1 MDIIFKTV
9 GIAMVTLILCQFL
22 GKQNKDIA
30 TLVGL
35 AACCIVITGAGYYLE
50 SIVSFIRNLRI
61 TGNLNEEFIEI
72 LLKAVGI
79 GLVCELA
86 SLICADAGNTALG
99 KSIHIMASG
108 AILWISLPLF
118 TSLIDLINTILG
130 EP

>member
-1 MDIIFKTV
+1 MNIIFKTI
-9 GIAMVTLILCQFL
+9 GIAMITLILYQFL

-35 AACCIVITGAGYYLE
+35 SACCIVITGAGYYLE
-50 SIVSFIRNLRI
+50 SIVSFIRSLQI
-61 TGNLNEEFIEI
+61 AGNLNEEFIEI

-86 SLICADAGNTALG
+86 SLICTDAGNTALG
-99 KSIHIMASG
+99 KSIHIMATG

-130 EP
+130 ET

>member
-1 MDIIFKTV
+1 MI
-9 GIAMVTLILCQFL
+9 TLILYQFL

-35 AACCIVITGAGYYLE
+35 SACCIVITGAGYYLE
-50 SIVSFIRNLRI
+50 SIVSFIRSLQI
-61 TGNLNEEFIEI
+61 AGNLNEEFIEI

-86 SLICADAGNTALG
+86 SLICTDAGNTALG
-99 KSIHIMASG
+99 KSIHIMATG

-130 EP
+130 ET